1 METRSVATAV
11 VTLFVSDTNSEKH
24 EVSTKYP
31 DLISSSH
38 GSRLRH
44 VLLGAKCK
52 VIFMDF
58 LISVRLL
65 SCLKFLKLEV
75 VNLFQF
81 QEVSEGGDPQGRLGD
96 WRVRRDRGGGA
107 EGEH

>member
-1 METRSVATAV
+1 MSPLVHKHMYVVETRSVATVV
-11 VTLFVSDTNSEKH
+11 VTLFVSETNSEKH
-24 EVSTKYP
+24 EFSTKYP

-58 LISVRLL
+58 LILLQLYVFRIFEVLNLFLL
-65 SCLKFLKLEV
+65 SENV
-75 VNLFQF
+75 
-81 QEVSEGGDPQGRLGD
+81 
-96 WRVRRDRGGGA
+96 
-107 EGEH
+107 

>member
-52 VIFMDF
+52 VIFMNF
-58 LISVRLL
+58 LILLRLFI
-65 SCLKFLKLEV
+65 CPRVFEV
-75 VNLFQF
+75 LNLF
-81 QEVSEGGDPQGRLGD
+81 
-96 WRVRRDRGGGA
+96 
-107 EGEH
+107 

>member
-24 EVSTKYP
+24 EFSTKYP

-52 VIFMDF
+52 VIFKNF
-58 LISVRLL
+58 LILLRLFI
-65 SCLKFLKLEV
+65 CPRVFEV
-75 VNLFQF
+75 LNLF
-81 QEVSEGGDPQGRLGD
+81 
-96 WRVRRDRGGGA
+96 
-107 EGEH
+107 

>member
-11 VTLFVSDTNSEKH
+11 VTLFVSETNSEKH

-65 SCLKFLKLEV
+65 SCLNLKFLKLK
-75 VNLFQF
+75 
-81 QEVSEGGDPQGRLGD
+81 
-96 WRVRRDRGGGA
+96 
-107 EGEH
+107 